1 MLSDPA
7 VALALGS
14 GTQFGPASRRRQRT
28 MSDVMEAA
36 AWLRDASRGGDPI
49 DLLTPHPTLD
59 LDDGYGIQDCMLADR
74 RRDGEIVVGAA
85 VAAIG
90 RTIPPAMAV
99 DEPLYRWL
107 TDAMHVDAGTTLA
120 RSSLLRPRV
129 RPEIAFIVDR
139 DLDDPATSAADV
151 MASCSAVLAA
161 LVVDYRLRQPIV
173 RPADVVAICAG
184 TSRFVLG
191 ELPVDLD
198 DVDVATSR
206 CVLEHNGAVVTTATG
221 AELPG
226 HPADSVAWLVRQL
239 MARGKCVE
247 SGMVLL
253 SGGLRGSVAV
263 DAGDTVTARFDR
275 IGDVQLRCR

>member
-1 MLSDPA
+1 MN
-7 VALALGS
+7 
-14 GTQFGPASRRRQRT
+14 
-28 MSDVMEAA
+28 DVKQAA

-49 DLLTPHPTLD
+49 DLLTPHPSLE
-59 LDDGYGIQDCMLADR
+59 LDDGYEIQDCMLADR

-90 RTIPPAMAV
+90 RTIPPTMAAA
-99 DEPLYRWL
+99 EPLYRWL

-120 RSSLLRPRV
+120 RSSLLRARV

-139 DLDDPATSAADV
+139 DMDDPATSAADV
-151 MASCSAVLAA
+151 MASCSAVLPA
-161 LVVDYRLRQPIV
+161 LVVVDYRLRQPVV
-173 RPADVVAICAG
+173 RPADVVAVCAA

-191 ELPVDLD
+191 ETPVDLGA
-198 DVDVATSR
+198 VDVAASR
-206 CVLEHNGAVVTTATG
+206 CVLEHNGEVVITATG

-226 HPADSVAWLVRQL
+226 HPADAVAWLVRQL
-239 MARGKCVE
+239 SARGGYVE
-247 SGMVLL
+247 SGMIVL
-253 SGGLRGSVAV
+253 SGGLNGSVPV

>member
-1 MLSDPA
+1 
-7 VALALGS
+7 
-14 GTQFGPASRRRQRT
+14 
-28 MSDVMEAA
+28 MSDANETA
-36 AWLRDASRGGDPI
+36 AWLRDAARGAGPI
-49 DLLTPHPTLD
+49 DLLTPHPSLD
-59 LDDGYGIQDCMLADR
+59 LDDGYLIQDRMLDDR
-74 RRDGEIVVGAA
+74 CRDGEVLVGAA

-90 RTIPPAMAV
+90 RTTPPAMPA

-107 TDAMHVDAGTTLA
+107 TDAMHVDAGTALA

-151 MASCSAVLAA
+151 MAACTAVLPA
-161 LVVDYRLRQPIV
+161 LVVVDYRLRQPVV
-173 RPADVVAICAG
+173 RPADVVAVCAA

-191 ELPVDLD
+191 GLPVDLD
-198 DVDVATSR
+198 DVDLRTSH
-206 CVLEHNGAVVTTATG
+206 CVLEHNGAAVTTATD

-226 HPADSVAWLVRQL
+226 HPADAVAWLVRRL
-239 MARGKCVE
+239 VSRGECVE
-247 SGMVLL
+247 SGMVVL

-275 IGDVQLRCR
+275 IGDVQLWCR